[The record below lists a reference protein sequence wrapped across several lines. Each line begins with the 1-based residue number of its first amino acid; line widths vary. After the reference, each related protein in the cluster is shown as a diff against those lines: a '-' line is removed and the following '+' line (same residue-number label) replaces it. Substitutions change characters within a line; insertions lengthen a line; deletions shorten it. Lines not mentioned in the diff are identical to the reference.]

1 MGLLEFLSEM
11 ETVQTIQSFMPWQ
24 AFLEGEHRPM
34 VQSMRSQGEAEYVA
48 GINTEVDAPPQIT
61 VQRQEEVVE
70 GGEAQG
76 RGMQPTL
83 LAKVASYSGIGRGK
97 CCTANQNRSARF
109 LNNRNGGYKQCNGW
123 IV

>member
-1 MGLLEFLSEM
+1 
-11 ETVQTIQSFMPWQ
+11 
-24 AFLEGEHRPM
+24 M

-76 RGMQPTL
+76 RGLQPTL
-83 LAKVASYSGIGRGK
+83 LAKVASYSGRGK
-97 CCTANQNRSARF
+97 CCTANQNSARF
-109 LNNRNGGYKQCNGW
+109 LNNRNGGYSEYKQCNGW

>member
-11 ETVQTIQSFMPWQ
+11 ETVQTIQSFTWQ

-76 RGMQPTL
+76 RGLHPTL
-83 LAKVASYSGIGRGK
+83 LAKAASHSGIGRGK
-97 CCTANQNRSARF
+97 CCTANQNRSAGNF
-109 LNNRNGGYKQCNGW
+109 
-123 IV
+123 